1 VTTARKDL
9 NSNRLMSYNNMER
22 KFEYLINN
30 RVIWRR
36 DPVTDIPDIETDK
49 YLFYKDGTYQCY
61 NLFRSKAKITT
72 YRSLKWH
79 MLVLWYLNPDWNKHE
94 AMDIA
99 MYITGKQNGFV
110 TFNINRWNVARLID
124 DLSILDLE
132 VQPTNKLRKIIFKW
146 NCGLTKSEK
155 LSIVGQLIGR
165 MNGIKSSDI
174 YEAMLQINYEGD
186 KIIISRL
193 AKMLNVTSRTIYR
206 RMDKYPALKE
216 EKKLLNTE
224 I

>member
-1 VTTARKDL
+1 
-9 NSNRLMSYNNMER
+9 MSYNNMER
-22 KFEYLINN
+22 RFDYLIDN

-49 YLFYKDGTYQCY
+49 YMFYKNGTYQCY

-79 MLVLWYLNPDWNKHE
+79 MLVLWHLNPDLDEHQI
-94 AMDIA
+94 MDIA
-99 MYITGKQNGFV
+99 MWITNKENGFV

-124 DLSILDLE
+124 DLSVVDLE
-132 VQPTNKLRKIIFKW
+132 HPPTNKLRKIIFKW

-155 LSIVGQLIGR
+155 LSIVGQLIGK
-165 MNGIKSSDI
+165 MNGIDKSDI
-174 YEAMLQINYEGD
+174 YEAMTQINYEGD
-186 KIIISRL
+186 KIIISKL
-193 AKMLNVTSRTIYR
+193 AKMLNVTPRTIYR
-206 RMDKYPALKE
+206 HMNDELKQEKERLNE
-216 EKKLLNTE
+216 E

>member
-1 VTTARKDL
+1 
-9 NSNRLMSYNNMER
+9 MSYNSMER
-22 KFEYLINN
+22 RFDYLIHK

-36 DPVTDIPDIETDK
+36 EPVTDIPDIETDK
-49 YLFYKDGTYQCY
+49 YMFYKNGTYQCY

-79 MLVLWYLNPDWNKHE
+79 MLVLWYLNPDWNEHD

-99 MYITGKQNGFV
+99 MYITDKQNGFV

-124 DLSILDLE
+124 DLSVVDLE
-132 VQPTNKLRKIIFKW
+132 HPPTNKLRKIIFKW

-165 MNGIKSSDI
+165 MNGIDKSDI
-174 YEAMLQINYEGD
+174 YEAMTQINYEGY
-186 KIIISRL
+186 KIIISKL
-193 AKMLNVTSRTIYR
+193 AKMLNVTPRTIYR
-206 RMDKYPALKE
+206 HMNDELKQEKERLNE
-216 EKKLLNTE
+216 E

>member
-1 VTTARKDL
+1 
-9 NSNRLMSYNNMER
+9 MSHNNMER
-22 KFEYLINN
+22 RFDYLIDN

-49 YLFYKDGTYQCY
+49 YMFYKDGTYQCY

-79 MLVLWYLNPDWNKHE
+79 MLVLWHLNPDLDEHQI
-94 AMDIA
+94 MDIA
-99 MYITGKQNGFV
+99 MWITNKENGFV

-124 DLSILDLE
+124 DLSVVDLE
-132 VQPTNKLRKIIFKW
+132 HPPTNKLRKIIFKW

-155 LSIVGQLIGR
+155 LSIVGQLIGK
-165 MNGIKSSDI
+165 MNGIDKSDI
-174 YEAMLQINYEGD
+174 YEAMIQINYEGY
-186 KIIISRL
+186 KIIISKL
-193 AKMLNVTSRTIYR
+193 AKMLNVTPRTIYR
-206 RMDKYPALKE
+206 HMNDELKK
-216 EKKLLNTE
+216 EKQRLNTE

>member
-1 VTTARKDL
+1 
-9 NSNRLMSYNNMER
+9 MSYNSMER
-22 KFEYLINN
+22 RFDYLIHK

-36 DPVTDIPDIETDK
+36 EPVTDIPDIETDK
-49 YLFYKDGTYQCY
+49 YMFYKNGTYQCY

-94 AMDIA
+94 ATDIA
-99 MYITGKQNGFV
+99 MYITDKQNGFV

-124 DLSILDLE
+124 DLSVVDLE
-132 VQPTNKLRKIIFKW
+132 HPPTNKLRKIIFKW

-165 MNGIKSSDI
+165 INGIDKSDI
-174 YEAMLQINYEGD
+174 YEAMTQINYEGY
-186 KIIISRL
+186 KIIISKL
-193 AKMLNVTSRTIYR
+193 AKMLNVTPRTIYR
-206 RMDKYPALKE
+206 HMNDELKQEKERLNE
-216 EKKLLNTE
+216 E

>member
-1 VTTARKDL
+1 
-9 NSNRLMSYNNMER
+9 MSYNSMER
-22 KFEYLINN
+22 RFDYLIHK

-36 DPVTDIPDIETDK
+36 EPVTDIPDIETDK
-49 YLFYKDGTYQCY
+49 YMFYKNGTYQCY

-79 MLVLWYLNPDWNKHE
+79 MLVLWYLNPDWDEHD

-99 MYITGKQNGFV
+99 MYITDRQNGFV

-124 DLSILDLE
+124 DLSVVDLE
-132 VQPTNKLRKIIFKW
+132 HPPTNKLRKIIFKW

-155 LSIVGQLIGR
+155 LSIVGQLIGK
-165 MNGIKSSDI
+165 MNGIDKSDI
-174 YEAMLQINYEGD
+174 YEAMTQIKHEGY
-186 KIIISRL
+186 KIIISKL
-193 AKMLNVTSRTIYR
+193 AKMLNVTPRTIYR
-206 RMDKYPALKE
+206 HMNDELKQEKERLNE
-216 EKKLLNTE
+216 E

>member
-1 VTTARKDL
+1 
-9 NSNRLMSYNNMER
+9 MSHNNMER
-22 KFEYLINN
+22 RFDYLIDN

-49 YLFYKDGTYQCY
+49 YMFYKDGTYQCY

-79 MLVLWYLNPDWNKHE
+79 MLVLWYLNPDWDEHD

-99 MYITGKQNGFV
+99 MYITDKQNGFV

-124 DLSILDLE
+124 DLSAVDLE
-132 VQPTNKLRKIIFKW
+132 HPPTNKLRKIIFKW

-155 LSIVGQLIGR
+155 LSIVGQLIGK
-165 MNGIKSSDI
+165 MNGIDKSDI
-174 YEAMLQINYEGD
+174 YEAMTQINYEGY
-186 KIIISRL
+186 KIIISKL
-193 AKMLNVTSRTIYR
+193 AKMLNVTPRTIYR
-206 RMDKYPALKE
+206 HMNDELKQEKQRLNE
-216 EKKLLNTE
+216 EV
-224 I
+224 

>member
-1 VTTARKDL
+1 
-9 NSNRLMSYNNMER
+9 MSYNNMER
-22 KFEYLINN
+22 RFDYLIHK

-36 DPVTDIPDIETDK
+36 EPVTDIPDIETDK
-49 YLFYKDGTYQCY
+49 YMFYKNGTYQCY

-79 MLVLWYLNPDWNKHE
+79 MLVLWYLNPDWDEHN

-99 MYITGKQNGFV
+99 MYITDKQNGFV

-124 DLSILDLE
+124 DLSVVDLE
-132 VQPTNKLRKIIFKW
+132 HPPTNKLRKIIFKW

-155 LSIVGQLIGR
+155 LSIVGQLIGK
-165 MNGIKSSDI
+165 MNGIDKSDI
-174 YEAMLQINYEGD
+174 YEAMIQINYEGY
-186 KIIISRL
+186 KIIISKL
-193 AKMLNVTSRTIYR
+193 AKMLNVTPRTIYR
-206 RMDKYPALKE
+206 HMNDELKQEKQRLNE
-216 EKKLLNTE
+216 E

>member
-1 VTTARKDL
+1 
-9 NSNRLMSYNNMER
+9 MER
-22 KFEYLINN
+22 RFDYLIDN

-49 YLFYKDGTYQCY
+49 YMFYKDGTYQCY

-79 MLVLWYLNPDWNKHE
+79 MLVLWYLNPDWDEHD

-99 MYITGKQNGFV
+99 MYITDKQNGFV

-124 DLSILDLE
+124 DLSAVDLE
-132 VQPTNKLRKIIFKW
+132 HAPTNKLRKIIFKW

-165 MNGIKSSDI
+165 MNGIDKSDI
-174 YEAMLQINYEGD
+174 YEAMTQINYEGY
-186 KIIISRL
+186 KIIISKL
-193 AKMLNVTSRTIYR
+193 AKMLNVTPRTIYR
-206 RMDKYPALKE
+206 HMNDELKQEKQRLNE
-216 EKKLLNTE
+216 EV
-224 I
+224 

>member
-1 VTTARKDL
+1 
-9 NSNRLMSYNNMER
+9 MER
-22 KFEYLINN
+22 KFDYLINN

-36 DPVTDIPDIETDK
+36 DPITDKPDIETDQ

-79 MLVLWYLNPDWNKHE
+79 MLVLWHLNPDWNEHD
-94 AMDIA
+94 AMNIV
-99 MYITGKQNGFV
+99 MYITDKENGFI
-110 TFNINRWNVARLID
+110 TFNINKWNVARLID
-124 DLSILDLE
+124 DLSAVDLE
-132 VQPTNKLRKIIFKW
+132 HPPTNKLRKIIFKW
-146 NCGLTKSEK
+146 DCGLTKSEK

-165 MNGIKSSDI
+165 MNGVKSSDI

-186 KIIISRL
+186 RIIISRL
-193 AKMLNVTSRTIYR
+193 AKMLNVTTRTIYR

-216 EKKLLNTE
+216 EKELLNKE

>member
-1 VTTARKDL
+1 
-9 NSNRLMSYNNMER
+9 MSYNSMER

-36 DPVTDIPDIETDK
+36 DPVTDIPDIETDQ

-79 MLVLWYLNPDWNKHE
+79 MLVLWHLNLDWDEHK

-99 MYITGKQNGFV
+99 MYITDKENGFI
-110 TFNINRWNVARLID
+110 TFNINRWNVARLIN
-124 DLSILDLE
+124 DLSVVDLE
-132 VQPTNKLRKIIFKW
+132 HPPTNKLRKIIFKW

-155 LSIVGQLIGR
+155 LSIVGQLIGK
-165 MNGIKSSDI
+165 MNGIDKSDI
-174 YEAMLQINYEGD
+174 YEAMTQINYEGYR
-186 KIIISRL
+186 IIISKL
-193 AKMLNVTSRTIYR
+193 AKMLNVTPRTIYR
-206 RMDKYPALKE
+206 HMNDELKQEKERLNE
-216 EKKLLNTE
+216 E

>member
-1 VTTARKDL
+1 
-9 NSNRLMSYNNMER
+9 MER
-22 KFEYLINN
+22 KFDYLIND

-36 DPVTDIPDIETDK
+36 DPITDKPDIETDQ

-79 MLVLWYLNPDWNKHE
+79 MLVLWHLNPDWNE
-94 AMDIA
+94 QDAMDIA
-99 MYITGKQNGFV
+99 MYITDKDNGFI
-110 TFNINRWNVARLID
+110 TFNINKWNVARLID
-124 DLSILDLE
+124 DLSVVDLE
-132 VQPTNKLRKIIFKW
+132 HPPTNKLRKIIFKW

-165 MNGIKSSDI
+165 MNGVKSSDI

-193 AKMLNVTSRTIYR
+193 AKMLNVTTRTIYR

-216 EKKLLNTE
+216 EKELLNKE

>member
-1 VTTARKDL
+1 MSH
-9 NSNRLMSYNNMER
+9 NSMER

-36 DPVTDIPDIETDK
+36 DPVTDIPDIETDQ

-79 MLVLWYLNPDWNKHE
+79 MLVLWYLNSDWNEHD

-99 MYITGKQNGFV
+99 MWITNKKNGFV
-110 TFNINRWNVARLID
+110 TFNINRWNVARLIN
-124 DLSILDLE
+124 DLSVVDLE
-132 VQPTNKLRKIIFKW
+132 HPPTNKLRKIIFKW

-165 MNGIKSSDI
+165 MNGIDKSDI
-174 YEAMLQINYEGD
+174 YEAMTQINYEGY
-186 KIIISRL
+186 KIIISKL
-193 AKMLNVTSRTIYR
+193 AKMLNVTTRTIYR
-206 RMDKYPALKE
+206 HMNDELKQ
-216 EKKLLNTE
+216 EKQRLNKE

>member
-1 VTTARKDL
+1 
-9 NSNRLMSYNNMER
+9 MSYNSMER
-22 KFEYLINN
+22 RFDYLIDN

-49 YLFYKDGTYQCY
+49 YMFYKDGTYQCY

-79 MLVLWYLNPDWNKHE
+79 ILVLWHLNPDLDE
-94 AMDIA
+94 RQIMDIA
-99 MYITGKQNGFV
+99 MWITNKENGFV

-124 DLSILDLE
+124 DLSVVDLE
-132 VQPTNKLRKIIFKW
+132 HPPTNKLRKIIFKW

-155 LSIVGQLIGR
+155 LSIVGQLIGK
-165 MNGIKSSDI
+165 MNGIDKSDI
-174 YEAMLQINYEGD
+174 YEAMTQINYEGY
-186 KIIISRL
+186 KIIISKL
-193 AKMLNVTSRTIYR
+193 AKMLNVTTRTIYR
-206 RMDKYPALKE
+206 HMNDELKQEKERLNE
-216 EKKLLNTE
+216 E

>member
-1 VTTARKDL
+1 
-9 NSNRLMSYNNMER
+9 MER
-22 KFEYLINN
+22 KFDYLINN

-36 DPVTDIPDIETDK
+36 DPVTDTPDIETDQ

-79 MLVLWYLNPDWNKHE
+79 MLVLWHLNPDWNEHN

-99 MYITGKQNGFV
+99 MYITDKDNGFI
-110 TFNINRWNVARLID
+110 TFNINRWNVARLIG
-124 DLSILDLE
+124 DLSVVDLE
-132 VQPTNKLRKIIFKW
+132 HPPTNKLRKIIFKW

-165 MNGIKSSDI
+165 MNGVKSSDI

-186 KIIISRL
+186 RIIISRL
-193 AKMLNVTSRTIYR
+193 AKMLNVTTRTIYR

-216 EKKLLNTE
+216 EKELLNKE